1 MDGTNRLGADW
12 GERFTGLAD
21 TYEGARPHCPP
32 YAKKT
37 VARYLGKR
45 PGLVVDLGCGTGL
58 STAAWARDADRVIG
72 VEPNGDMLRVA
83 RTKTAENVEF
93 RRAFANR
100 TGLAD
105 ECADAVTCSQSF
117 HWMEPESTLAEVDRI
132 LKPGGVFAAYDYD
145 WPPVCGLR
153 AELTCRTLFGAVRE
167 LEREFADPAV
177 HWDKEK
183 HLERMER
190 SGYFRYT
197 RELVFE
203 NTELFTAERLISVA
217 KSRSGLHR
225 MLETAPERI
234 RPFWKEYCD
243 AVRGIFGTGEFSA
256 ELCYRMRI
264 GVK

>member
-1 MDGTNRLGADW
+1 MSETNGQNTGG

-21 TYEGARPHCPP
+21 TYDAARPHCPP
-32 YAKKT
+32 YVKKA
-37 VARYLGKR
+37 VARYLGGR
-45 PGLVVDLGCGTGL
+45 PKLVVDLGCGTGL
-58 STAAWARDADRVIG
+58 STAVWSGDADRVIG

-83 RTKTAENVEF
+83 LTKPAENVEF

-117 HWMEPESTLAEVDRI
+117 HWMEPESTLTEINRI
-132 LKPGGVFAAYDYD
+132 LRPGGVFAAYDYD
-145 WPPVCGLR
+145 WPPVCGLE
-153 AELTCRTLFGAVRE
+153 AELACRTLFGAVRE

-197 RELVFE
+197 RELVFA
-203 NTELFTAERLISVA
+203 NTELFTAERLILAA
-217 KSRSGLHR
+217 KSRSGLYR
-225 MLETAPERI
+225 MLKTATERM
-234 RPFWKEYCD
+234 RPFFSEYED
-243 AVRGIFGTGEFSA
+243 AVREIFGTKEFPA